1 MTPTDPI
8 AAEQSKSN
16 RWELKEKP
24 FTSSVPVIGSLI
36 VGIRNAW
43 NSVATKW
50 YVRPIV
56 EQQNQYNRL
65 LAEQIE
71 FFYSQLVDDA
81 RENSEIS
88 HDIAEISTLLT
99 SMNRSLD
106 SLDKRL
112 SRLEEAL
119 NKEKK

>member
-8 AAEQSKSN
+8 GAEQSKSS

-24 FTSSVPVIGSLI
+24 FTSSVPVIGGLI

-43 NSVATKW
+43 NSVAAKW
-50 YVRPIV
+50 YIRPIV

-65 LAEQIE
+65 FAELIDH
-71 FFYSQLVDDA
+71 FNRQLVDDA
-81 RENSEIS
+81 RENSDIS
-88 HDIAEISTLLT
+88 HDIAEISALLT

-119 NKEKK
+119 KKEKK